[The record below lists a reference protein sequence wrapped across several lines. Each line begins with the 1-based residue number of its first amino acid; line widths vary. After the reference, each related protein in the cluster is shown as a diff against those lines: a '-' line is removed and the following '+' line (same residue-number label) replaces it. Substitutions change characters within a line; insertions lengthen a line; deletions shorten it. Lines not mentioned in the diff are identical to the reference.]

1 MAISRMQQ
9 PRQMYGLG
17 SFVKK
22 DFRGVKKIAKSPL
35 GKAAMI
41 GALGFGIP
49 GTSIGGLFGRAGFGG
64 AATGMLGSQ
73 GIGATMAKSLPS
85 LFANPK
91 GMAARHLDQGFFP
104 KMLGKMTTGQ
114 KIFAGLGATA
124 IASPFLAK
132 AFGKGP
138 EEMVEEVDEDYI
150 PPYMAYQMSRNKDP
164 YMNFL
169 PPEASAQSSY
179 YTPQLAA
186 NGGRIGYAG
195 GMIVED
201 EEDINL
207 NRPFNMGNMMSRR
220 GYANGNRA
228 RIGFKGGGADMG
240 DPARAQ
246 ERADRGYGNTSG
258 PDDRSTMAQTI
269 NHINAMENAKYDN
282 HVYPAGTE
290 GYVEYQNELSRDD
303 FYDDA
308 FETDKRNKLMQARIN
323 KENEEQVSVMDFE
336 NYPSRESLL
345 EDKLNQNYEAPI
357 EKVFDNFE
365 GPGYLTEEQIQELDL
380 RLHGDEDKDT
390 KGVFGSIPMN
400 SVTGYPEMSS
410 AAFTNVLKGIDDPY
424 SLDRNQIQK
433 YYANGGR
440 TGYANGE
447 MVEKSMT
454 EEVRLPDEAEQMLQ
468 VEYKK
473 YIEGGGQLPYPEF
486 KKLVLQQMQ
495 QERSAPDE
503 TMMAETETVEAAPTA
518 MMAGGGLTSVPGYGT
533 PAGTNKFGYP
543 SGGARVGAEEGGLM
557 NLGGMEKDYR
567 AEGGFV
573 PIGAKE
579 KADDVPARLSVNE
592 FVFTADA
599 VRNAGGG
606 DIDKGAEV
614 MENMMNH
621 LENGGQVSEES
632 QGGEGAQAMYDQ
644 QQMLQSRMG

>member
-22 DFRGVKKIAKSPL
+22 AFRGVKKIAKSPL
-35 GKAAMI
+35 GKAALMYAGTAGL
-41 GALGFGIP
+41 GAL
-49 GTSIGGLFGRAGFGG
+49 AGG
-64 AATGMLGSQ
+64 AGGTGFTRAAFSPR
-73 GIGATMAKSLPS
+73 GIAGNFGNFAPS
-85 LFANPK
+85 LFK
-91 GMAARHLDQGFFP
+91 GAVGKTGPQIPGFFP
-104 KMLGKMTTGQ
+104 KMFGKMTTGQ

-124 IASPFLAK
+124 VASPFISK
-132 AFGKGP
+132 MFGKGP
-138 EEMVEEVDEDYI
+138 EEMVEEVDENYI
-150 PPYMAYQMSRNKDP
+150 DP
-164 YMNFL
+164 YTAMMMAKFKNPQMNFL
-169 PPEASAQSSY
+169 PEDRFTDNY
-179 YTPQLAA
+179 YQTAVPAA

-207 NRPFNMGNMMSRR
+207 NRPLSM
-220 GYANGNRA
+220 
-228 RIGFKGGGADMG
+228 ADM
-240 DPARAQ
+240 AR
-246 ERADRGYGNTSG
+246 R
-258 PDDRSTMAQTI
+258 
-269 NHINAMENAKYDN
+269 
-282 HVYPAGTE
+282 
-290 GYVEYQNELSRDD
+290 
-303 FYDDA
+303 
-308 FETDKRNKLMQARIN
+308 
-323 KENEEQVSVMDFE
+323 
-336 NYPSRESLL
+336 
-345 EDKLNQNYEAPI
+345 
-357 EKVFDNFE
+357 
-365 GPGYLTEEQIQELDL
+365 
-380 RLHGDEDKDT
+380 
-390 KGVFGSIPMN
+390 
-400 SVTGYPEMSS
+400 
-410 AAFTNVLKGIDDPY
+410 
-424 SLDRNQIQK
+424 
-433 YYANGGR
+433 
-440 TGYANGE
+440 GYANGE
-447 MVEKSMT
+447 MVEESMT

-468 VEYKK
+468 VEYQK
-473 YIEGGGQLPYPEF
+473 YVEGGGQLPYPEF

-495 QERSAPDE
+495 QERQTPDE
-503 TMMAETETVEAAPTA
+503 TMVAETETVEAAPTA

-543 SGGARVGAEEGGLM
+543 SGGVRVGAEEGGLM

>member
-22 DFRGVKKIAKSPL
+22 AFRGVKKIAKSPL
-35 GKAAMI
+35 GKAALMYAGTAGL
-41 GALGFGIP
+41 GAL
-49 GTSIGGLFGRAGFGG
+49 AGG
-64 AATGMLGSQ
+64 AGGTGFTRAAFSPR
-73 GIGATMAKSLPS
+73 GIAGNFGNFAPS
-85 LFANPK
+85 LFK
-91 GMAARHLDQGFFP
+91 GAVGKTGPQIPGFFP
-104 KMLGKMTTGQ
+104 KMFGKMTTGQ

-124 IASPFLAK
+124 VASPFISK
-132 AFGKGP
+132 MFGKGP
-138 EEMVEEVDEDYI
+138 EEMVEEVDENYI
-150 PPYMAYQMSRNKDP
+150 DP
-164 YMNFL
+164 YTAMMMAKFKNPQMNFL
-169 PPEASAQSSY
+169 PEDRFTDNY
-179 YTPQLAA
+179 YQTAVPAA

-195 GMIVED
+195 GMLVED

-207 NRPFNMGNMMSRR
+207 NRPFNMGSMMSRR
-220 GYANGNRA
+220 GYANG
-228 RIGFKGGGADMG
+228 
-240 DPARAQ
+240 
-246 ERADRGYGNTSG
+246 
-258 PDDRSTMAQTI
+258 
-269 NHINAMENAKYDN
+269 
-282 HVYPAGTE
+282 
-290 GYVEYQNELSRDD
+290 
-303 FYDDA
+303 
-308 FETDKRNKLMQARIN
+308 
-323 KENEEQVSVMDFE
+323 
-336 NYPSRESLL
+336 
-345 EDKLNQNYEAPI
+345 
-357 EKVFDNFE
+357 
-365 GPGYLTEEQIQELDL
+365 
-380 RLHGDEDKDT
+380 
-390 KGVFGSIPMN
+390 
-400 SVTGYPEMSS
+400 
-410 AAFTNVLKGIDDPY
+410 
-424 SLDRNQIQK
+424 
-433 YYANGGR
+433 
-440 TGYANGE
+440 E
-447 MVEKSMT
+447 MVEESMT

-468 VEYKK
+468 VEYQK
-473 YIEGGGQLPYPEF
+473 YVEGGGQLPYPEF

-495 QERSAPDE
+495 QERQTPDE
-503 TMMAETETVEAAPTA
+503 TMVAETETVEAAPTA

-543 SGGARVGAEEGGLM
+543 SGGVRVGAEEGGLM

>member
-1 MAISRMQQ
+1 
-9 PRQMYGLG
+9 
-17 SFVKK
+17 
-22 DFRGVKKIAKSPL
+22 
-35 GKAAMI
+35 
-41 GALGFGIP
+41 
-49 GTSIGGLFGRAGFGG
+49 
-64 AATGMLGSQ
+64 
-73 GIGATMAKSLPS
+73 
-85 LFANPK
+85 
-91 GMAARHLDQGFFP
+91 
-104 KMLGKMTTGQ
+104 
-114 KIFAGLGATA
+114 
-124 IASPFLAK
+124 
-132 AFGKGP
+132 
-138 EEMVEEVDEDYI
+138 
-150 PPYMAYQMSRNKDP
+150 
-164 YMNFL
+164 
-169 PPEASAQSSY
+169 
-179 YTPQLAA
+179 
-186 NGGRIGYAG
+186 
-195 GMIVED
+195 
-201 EEDINL
+201 
-207 NRPFNMGNMMSRR
+207 MGNMMSRR